1 MTRFL
6 PFAIAVALHLVCMQ
20 TLCAQQGALTV
31 LFQARVVHIFSA
43 RPNTSPLNVS
53 CLAKGDDRGT
63 DKLNYGQEIYWQY
76 NPYSLLHFGKPYLF
90 LPLQLGFEA
99 DQTLVV
105 YDIKLDPLCKHSD
118 IYECY
123 WFVASNGFYFSNDAM
138 DYRRRA
144 VWA

>member
-6 PFAIAVALHLVCMQ
+6 PFAIVVALHLVCMQ

-43 RPNTSPLNVS
+43 LPNTSPLNVR

-63 DKLNYGQEIYWQY
+63 YTLNYSQELYWQF
-76 NPYSLLHFGKPYLF
+76 NPYNTSGNPIYFCRFNWGSK
-90 LPLQLGFEA
+90 QK
-99 DQTLVV
+99 TLVV
-105 YDIKLDPLCKHSD
+105 YDIELDPLCKHND

-144 VWA
+144 GWA